1 MIMISEEQLKELLE
15 QQRKICA
22 DKAIAHEWNQSSE
35 ALDILHNVV
44 KNVQEPNWQE
54 LFEQEETE

>member
-1 MIMISEEQLKELLE
+1 MIIMSEEQLKELLE
-15 QQRKICA
+15 KQRKICA

-44 KNVQEPNWQE
+44 KNVPEPNWQE
-54 LFEQEETE
+54 LFEEEEME